1 MMELEKGSLAAL
13 TQRLKAADFTDIRY
27 YIKNNRHMKIN
38 VLDGEN
44 EKTSRSNESAY
55 FVEAGKNGK
64 RCCTFFNTI
73 DMMDDVMEQMEFS
86 ALSAEEDYHP
96 TPLFGKDEIYSDCF
110 EMAEEPE
117 IVKTLIETEKA
128 MKSEPKTRNVESC
141 GCEQAIQAIILMDE
155 NGNTMTDMSHSV
167 NVFVKVVS
175 EENGDV
181 ELAWGEKSGEQFSDI
196 DCKALGEEVAQLGAT
211 ALHGAPILS
220 GKYPVIL
227 KNSAAAELLEAYLPI
242 FFASEMQNNMSKL
255 ADKLGQ
261 QIAISDLNMLED
273 PTMEGGRSGRHFDDE
288 GTAVSRK
295 YLIHAGKFETA
306 LYNRKTAEKD
316 NAGSTGNGFK
326 GDVTSSVG
334 TGVTNVAIESV
345 SGTVMGREDLLKMMK
360 NGIMVTSLEG
370 VFAGVNPV
378 SGTFSLLCKGMVI
391 KDGAIAEPF
400 CKVTIA
406 GSIYDLLNDIVA
418 MGNDPTATSAES
430 QYLRSPS
437 LLLKSLAVSGL

>member
-1 MMELEKGSLAAL
+1 MMELEKESLATL
-13 TQRLKAADFTDIRY
+13 TQRLKAADFKDIRY
-27 YIKNNRHMKIN
+27 YIKNTRHLTVN

-64 RCCTFFNTI
+64 RCCTFFNTV

-96 TPLFGKDEIYSDCF
+96 TPLFGKDEIYSDTF

-117 IVKTLIETEKA
+117 IVETLIETEKV
-128 MKSEPKTRNVESC
+128 MKAEPKTRNVESC
-141 GCEQAIQAIILMDE
+141 GCEQSIREITLMDD
-155 NGNTMTDMSHSV
+155 NGNAMTDMSHSV

-181 ELAWGEKSGEQFSDI
+181 ELAWGEKSGDKFADV
-196 DCKALGEEVAQLGAT
+196 DCKALGAEVAQLGAA
-211 ALHGAPILS
+211 ALHGEPILS

-242 FFASEMQNNMSKL
+242 FYASEMQNNMSKL
-255 ADKLGQ
+255 AGKVGQ
-261 QIAISDLNMLED
+261 QIAISDLNLVED

-288 GTAVSRK
+288 GTVVSRK
-295 YLIHAGKFETA
+295 YLIHGGKFETA

-316 NAGSTGNGFK
+316 HTVSTGNGFK

-334 TGVTNVAIESV
+334 TGVTNVAVESV
-345 SGTVMGREDLLKMMK
+345 SGTVMSREDLFKKME

-370 VFAGVNPV
+370 VFAGANTV
-378 SGTFSLLCKGMVI
+378 SGSFSLLCKGMVI
-391 KDGAIAEPF
+391 KNGAIAEPF

-406 GSIYDLLNDIVA
+406 GNIYDLFNDIVA
-418 MGNDPTATSAES
+418 MGDDPTATSADS
-430 QYLRSPS
+430 QYLSAPS
-437 LLLKSLAVSGL
+437 LLLKGLAVSGI